1 MLLHMQ
7 IYAYDLYNNR
17 HNQNLNLSFNMI
29 SISIYPILV
38 VQLSQRL
45 KTLKICGN
53 SRGIFPYFLWL
64 LINPFVHNAPFI
76 YPLKTSEKF
85 TVFSR
90 FQGVL
95 KEYIGSKWVDQLW
108 QKVGTLKEEICES
121 EIVSKCFCIF
131 AFINSNNNLETKPSL
146 CILQIKLDEVLQI
159 LNRKKELAYYQRK
172 PYSKGFT

>member
-1 MLLHMQ
+1 MT
-7 IYAYDLYNNR
+7 
-17 HNQNLNLSFNMI
+17 

-45 KTLKICGN
+45 KTLKICG

-64 LINPFVHNAPFI
+64 LINPFVPNAPFV
-76 YPLKTSEKF
+76 YPLKTSENF
-85 TVFSR
+85 TVFSC
-90 FQGVL
+90 FHGVE

-121 EIVSKCFCIF
+121 ETVSKCFCIF
-131 AFINSNNNLETKPSL
+131 VVINSNNNLETKPSL

-159 LNRKKELAYYQRK
+159 LNKKKKRTSIILEETL
-172 PYSKGFT
+172 